1 VTKPT
6 IRFLAALATGLG
18 IIAGGVKAH
27 LAPQLEGWWYGITG
41 APSLARVVFAIAAAV
56 FVWSLGSRVSVRP
69 FLLMGTGLLPL
80 VPAMTGFV
88 PLLLAFSGE
97 TTLLIFAILT
107 TVCSRHL
114 LSSLRGI
121 GPVATSTIAFAFFAL
136 VGRYLPGPAG
146 PQGDEPHYLLI
157 AESLIRDGDI
167 DLKNQFDESAYSKF
181 TSGRLE
187 PHTAPRSPKDKL
199 YAIHTPGLAALVAP
213 GYALLG
219 YTGARLIVSGVVA
232 LAVGL
237 LVISSKALF
246 GTSSA
251 LFVFLAATFASPLPV
266 YANSVFPDSAAMLSV
281 AATLACL
288 VQMGSSLLVLSS
300 LSIATLPW
308 LHPRFVP
315 LAFLLAL
322 SITLRVEFAW
332 RRVLVIWVPLF
343 AALGLL
349 LFHFKVLFG
358 NASLSAAYG
367 PGFSSDVSI
376 TRAPYGALALLLDR
390 QFGLLLF
397 APLLLLS
404 LAGLGALWK
413 RDRLLAGLTF
423 STILGLLVTGGS
435 FSMWWGGASAPA
447 RFLIAAVP
455 AMLLV
460 AVAAWSH
467 SEKGI
472 DRRAPMAGL
481 SGFGFGLLILAC
493 LAPRALHN
501 RADGQSGFL
510 RLLAPMLDLDRFF
523 PGFVV
528 EAPSVLLLFLWILV
542 LAAAAIRPKA
552 TLVVALLPMAFAALT
567 HGPILDPF
575 ASTLRALEAWPDRRI
590 SFGGRDS
597 EGAFSLDI
605 PLGPTPFEL
614 TPGSRMYSP
623 RFSLPRGR
631 WALSVES
638 STLTSPD
645 VLNVARV
652 SLVLDDDVAVA
663 NTIVKA
669 GEPLAQQQFVLQED
683 LRRVRVRGEGLQSRA
698 LIVKVRLSLVRR

>member
-18 IIAGGVKAH
+18 IMAGGVKAH

-41 APSLARVVFAIAAAV
+41 APSLARVAFAIAAAV
-56 FVWSLGSRVSVRP
+56 FVWFLGNRVSVRP
-69 FLLMGTGLLPL
+69 FLLVGTGLLPF
-80 VPAMTGFV
+80 VPAMTGFA
-88 PLLLAFSGE
+88 PILLAFSGE
-97 TTLLIFAILT
+97 TTLLIFVMLT

-114 LSSLRGI
+114 LSGLREI
-121 GPVATSTIAFAFFAL
+121 GPVAAFTISFAFFAL

-157 AESLIRDGDI
+157 AESLLRDGDV
-167 DLKNQFDESAYSKF
+167 DLANQFEQMAYSKF
-181 TSGRLE
+181 TSGQLE
-187 PHTAPRSPKDKL
+187 SHTAPRSPKEKL

-219 YTGARLIVSGVVA
+219 YSGARLIVSGVVA
-232 LAVGL
+232 LSVGL
-237 LVISSKALF
+237 LVLSSRALL

-266 YANSVFPDSAAMLSV
+266 YANSVFPDSVATLSV

-288 VQMGSSLLVLSS
+288 VQTGSSLLILASV
-300 LSIATLPW
+300 SIAALPW
-308 LHPRFVP
+308 LHPRFLP

-322 SITLRVEFAW
+322 SITLRAEFAW
-332 RRVLVIWVPLF
+332 RRILVIWVPLF
-343 AALGLL
+343 TALGLL

-358 NASLSAAYG
+358 SASLSAAYG
-367 PGFSSDVSI
+367 PGFSSDVSM
-376 TRAPYGALALLLDR
+376 TRAPYGTLALLLDR

-404 LAGLGALWK
+404 FAGLGALWK
-413 RDRLLAGLTF
+413 RDRLLAGLAFT
-423 STILGLLVTGGS
+423 TILGLLVTGGS

-460 AVAAWSH
+460 SGAAWSD
-467 SEKGI
+467 SRKGV
-472 DRRAPMAGL
+472 DRRSLLAGL
-481 SGFGFGLLILAC
+481 SGFGLGLLILAC

-501 RADGQSGFL
+501 RPDGESGFL

-528 EAPSVLLLFLWILV
+528 ERLSVLFAFLWLLV
-542 LAAAAIRPKA
+542 LATAAVRPKA
-552 TLVVALLPMAFAALT
+552 ALVVALLAVAVALIMQR
-567 HGPILDPF
+567 PILDPF
-575 ASTLRALEAWPDRRI
+575 ASTLRALEAWPDRRV

-597 EGAFSLDI
+597 EDAFALDI
-605 PLGPTPFEL
+605 PLGSTPFEL
-614 TPGSRMYSP
+614 TPGSRLYSP
-623 RFSLPRGR
+623 RFSLPRGS

-638 STLTSPD
+638 TTLTSPD

-652 SLVLDDDVAVA
+652 SLVLDDDGAVVTTVVQAGTPTTQERFILEA
-663 NTIVKA
+663 N
-669 GEPLAQQQFVLQED
+669 
-683 LRRVRVRGEGLQSRA
+683 LRRVRVRAEGLQSRA
-698 LIVKVRLSLVRR
+698 LITKVRLQPAAR